1 VAAPP
6 YHEKEI
12 NKMNENMRQRGH
24 DVRFL
29 PVVDSIIVA
38 GRTINIL
45 CAGDYEEACRRLFR
59 YAQSLP
65 PARQQPKLPDPPA
78 SEDGE

>member
-1 VAAPP
+1 
-6 YHEKEI
+6 
-12 NKMNENMRQRGH
+12 MNENMRQRGH

-29 PVVDSIIVA
+29 PVVDSIIVD

-45 CAGDYEEACRRLFR
+45 CAGDYEEAKRRLFR

-65 PARQQPKLPDPPA
+65 ENGAVSQAKLPDPPA